1 MRVGRLVEQWCGAF
15 MASILVLACFLGCT
29 NVHVSCLRE
38 MVLFSLITTSSWAH
52 IAMLGDFY
60 GYFSF
65 TNEVEAVPERWPTTL
80 EKSSTRV
87 SVQALKI

>member
-38 MVLFSLITTSSWAH
+38 MVLFSLYYVFYGH
-52 IAMLGDFY
+52 NIAMLGVLLRF
-60 GYFSF
+60 FF
-65 TNEVEAVPERWPTTL
+65 VRER
-80 EKSSTRV
+80 S
-87 SVQALKI
+87 